1 MNKLKNKVFWVIFII
16 LSLFLIS
23 IICIF
28 NYQNYKNEKENIISN
43 LMRVNSVKD
52 NEHRNDFDPSNKPSE
67 NMEKDNSR
75 SEPKIFM
82 DNTVYTAILN
92 DNNEVVDVI
101 NHTQNDVNDETIKNI
116 AESIVLN
123 KNSKNLNV
131 GNLYFEQYSYFF
143 TRNNTI
149 TIIDNSLIKERLISL
164 IKTSLIIFVLLE
176 CVIIFVAIKLTSW
189 IIKPVIQS
197 FDKQKQFIADAS
209 HELKTPLTVIMANA
223 EALENEPQEKKWLN
237 NIKSESERMSNLI
250 SDLLDMAK
258 LENGVK
264 EQYSNENISKI
275 IEREILTFESIIYE
289 KKIKLNY
296 EIEENIFFNCNT
308 NQIKQ
313 VVSILLDNAIKH
325 SFTENGEIYVGLKK
339 EKNNISLEVKNKGK
353 EIPKEKQEKI
363 FERFYRVDES
373 RNRDENRYG
382 LGLAIA
388 KNIVENHNGKI
399 SVNSSN
405 EYTTFKIIFKN

>member
-92 DNNEVVDVI
+92 DDNEVVDVI

>member
-1 MNKLKNKVFWVIFII
+1 MNKLKNKVFLVIFII

-67 NMEKDNSR
+67 NMEKDNLR

-92 DNNEVVDVI
+92 DDNEVVYVI

-197 FDKQKQFIADAS
+197 FNKQKQFIADAS

-296 EIEENIFFNCNT
+296 EIEENIFLNCNT

-382 LGLAIA
+382 LGLSIA

>member
-92 DNNEVVDVI
+92 DDNEVVDVI

-123 KNSKNLNV
+123 KNSKELNV

-149 TIIDNSLIKERLISL
+149 TIIDNSLIKERLTSL
-164 IKTSLIIFVLLE
+164 IKTSLIILVLLE

-209 HELKTPLTVIMANA
+209 HELKTPLTVIIANA

>member
-52 NEHRNDFDPSNKPSE
+52 DEHRNDFDPSNKPNE
-67 NMEKDNSR
+67 KIEKDNSR

>member
-353 EIPKEKQEKI
+353 EIPKTKTNPKTKI
-363 FERFYRVDES
+363 TQNLY
-373 RNRDENRYG
+373 
-382 LGLAIA
+382 
-388 KNIVENHNGKI
+388 
-399 SVNSSN
+399 
-405 EYTTFKIIFKN
+405 

>member
-1 MNKLKNKVFWVIFII
+1 MNKLKNKVFLVIFII

-92 DNNEVVDVI
+92 DDNEVVDVI

-197 FDKQKQFIADAS
+197 FNKQKQFIADAS